1 MKKYS
6 EDMAFCLL
14 LCGKRNAKKIFSVL
28 FPQQLNDHGSIG
40 VAKIWTEYSGL

>member
-14 LCGKRNAKKIFSVL
+14 LCAKIFSVL
-28 FPQQLNDHGSIG
+28 FPQQLDDRESMG
-40 VAKIWTEYSGL
+40 VAKIWTTKTPV